1 LLSDSGMCFVRYC
14 YLKNIIFFYLF
25 HQLLGQ
31 NSQFTIRLTVI
42 YDTRRRDERHF
53 ISINVNVNYQ
63 LIAKHMTGLRNYVFC
78 DWNPGYVVFIKG
90 IAQICLNFQFHS
102 YIRFLFTYA
111 LLLLKFVNLKYYCR
125 VNWWLFRRAV
135 WRDISWKYP
144 QLSRRYISIR
154 VSCMYLVR
162 NSKNVTNSQ
171 IRLFG
176 ASWINRP

>member
-1 LLSDSGMCFVRYC
+1 MLSDSGMCFVRYC
-14 YLKNIIFFYLF
+14 YLKKIIFFYLF

-102 YIRFLFTYA
+102 YIRLHTYIRFIVVKIRKSKVLLSSKLMVVSTCCLARHFLKIPSTFTS
-111 LLLLKFVNLKYYCR
+111 L
-125 VNWWLFRRAV
+125 
-135 WRDISWKYP
+135 
-144 QLSRRYISIR
+144 YIH
-154 VSCMYLVR
+154 SCLMYVP
-162 NSKNVTNSQ
+162 S
-171 IRLFG
+171 
-176 ASWINRP
+176 P